1 MPSEDIRLK
10 LAQTHKLRDANP
22 LDQSD
27 EFKAFI
33 LACRHGDL
41 PKCQEYINQGVNING
56 RDSFD
61 YTPLILLKGCL
72 NLPGDM
78 IREGEENASLC
89 GHFEL
94 VHLLLDSGANAE
106 RNTFQGERCI
116 YNALNNKIRK
126 LLLQYDFSKTSD
138 PHVYWASHISSLLS
152 RTTPWTSDFALKA
165 GSQSFPLHKFLL
177 ASRTPFFQQ
186 KLQTKL
192 GLTSWTLEDPVP
204 VKAVSIVL
212 RHVYLDDSPTD
223 LLTPSA
229 GSVPFKEREDE
240 EVGGDKKVEKV
251 LKDVEELNKWL
262 GLEQGW
268 DGEAAKDRRL
278 ARQRFLDEE
287 ERALKQLRAFF
298 TSKILA
304 NKVVVDADQASN
316 MKWMSDENPAFADVL
331 LRADE
336 PDDTYNNDDAGTVEF
351 APAHAIPTPPSSH
364 AASIHASLSS
374 DSHSL
379 KSTRRCVLYPVHK
392 AMLIRSEYFSKMFSG
407 DFLESQHAEHLRI
420 ITIDVSPPVLELV
433 LTYLYIEN
441 PIIPLQH
448 ALDVLYAADMLFL
461 DALKTKAAQAIS
473 ALGNPTTTTTGA
485 PQQHTP
491 KPQQVISLHN
501 DPLETE
507 PINIYDVVHAAWD
520 LRVRRLEEFAARYLA
535 YHLEDYIDDPDFHDL
550 IRESASRIKKRE
562 ETDSIELLDDIRHYL
577 SDRFRLRFADTRL
590 DQLMEVGDEEGGQGA
605 ENVDGHTG
613 EEEGEDA
620 AGTGERD
627 GEAAVGG
634 HDGEGGNAERE
645 HKLQREEP
653 DAVTEDT
660 FASDAIHHQ
669 LLLDKIED
677 MLERLK
683 LSG

>member
-10 LAQTHKLRDANP
+10 LAETHKLRDANP

-41 PKCQEYINQGVNING
+41 PKCQEYINRGVNING

-61 YTPLILLKGCL
+61 YTPLIL
-72 NLPGDM
+72 
-78 IREGEENASLC
+78 ASLC

-94 VHLLLDSGANAE
+94 VRLLLDSGANAE

-116 YNALNNKIRK
+116 YNALNNKIRR

-138 PHVYWASHISSLLS
+138 PHVYWSSHISSLLAL
-152 RTTPWTSDFALKA
+152 TTPWTSDFTLKA
-165 GSQSFPLHKFLL
+165 GSQSVPLHKFLL

-186 KLQTKL
+186 KLQAKPSMA
-192 GLTSWTLEDPVP
+192 SWMLEDSGAE
-204 VKAVSIVL
+204 AVSIVL

-223 LLTPSA
+223 LVAPPV
-229 GSVPFKEREDE
+229 GSVSFKEHEGE
-240 EVGGDKKVEKV
+240 EKGGGEKVEKV
-251 LKDVEELNKWL
+251 MKGVEELSKRL

-287 ERALKQLRAFF
+287 ERALKQLREFF

-304 NKVVVDADQASN
+304 NKVVVNADQASN
-316 MKWMSDENPAFADVL
+316 VKWMSDDNPAFADVL

-336 PDDTYNNDDAGTVEF
+336 SDDTYNDDDFGTVES
-351 APAHAIPTPPSSH
+351 APAHGVPTPPNGQTT
-364 AASIHASLSS
+364 SIHASTSS
-374 DSHSL
+374 DSHSS
-379 KSTRRCVLYPVHK
+379 KPPRRCVLYPVHK

-473 ALGNPTTTTTGA
+473 ALGNPITTTTTTTTTTGA
-485 PQQHTP
+485 PPQHTP
-491 KPQQVISLHN
+491 KSHQVISPN
-501 DPLETE
+501 DNALETE

-577 SDRFRLRFADTRL
+577 SDRFRLRFPDTRL
-590 DQLMEVGDEEGGQGA
+590 DQLMEVGDEEGGQGGEGA
-605 ENVDGHTG
+605 TSTGKKDEEASAGGEHG
-613 EEEGEDA
+613 EEGA
-620 AGTGERD
+620 
-627 GEAAVGG
+627 
-634 HDGEGGNAERE
+634 AERGCG
-645 HKLQREEP
+645 LYSEEP
-653 DAVTEDT
+653 NTVTEDA

-683 LSG
+683 LSA

>member
-41 PKCQEYINQGVNING
+41 PKCQEYINRGVNING

-61 YTPLILLKGCL
+61 YTPLIL
-72 NLPGDM
+72 
-78 IREGEENASLC
+78 ASLC

-94 VHLLLDSGANAE
+94 VRLLLDSGANAE

-116 YNALNNKIRK
+116 YNALNNKIRR

-138 PHVYWASHISSLLS
+138 PHVYWSSHISSLLS
-152 RTTPWTSDFALKA
+152 RTTPWTSDFTLKA

-186 KLQTKL
+186 KLQENS
-192 GLTSWTLEDPVP
+192 GLASWTLEDSVP
-204 VKAVSIVL
+204 LEAVSFVL

-223 LLTPSA
+223 LVTPSA
-229 GSVPFKEREDE
+229 GSISFGEHDGKEE
-240 EVGGDKKVEKV
+240 GGGEKVEKV
-251 LKDVEELNKWL
+251 LKGMEELSKKL

-287 ERALKQLRAFF
+287 ERALKQLREFF

-316 MKWMSDENPAFADVL
+316 VKWMSDDNPVFADVL

-336 PDDTYNNDDAGTVEF
+336 PDDTYNNDGIDTVES
-351 APAHAIPTPPSSH
+351 ATSHDVPTPPNGQTT
-364 AASIHASLSS
+364 SINANTSS
-374 DSHSL
+374 DTQSS
-379 KSTRRCVLYPVHK
+379 KPARRCALYPVHK

-407 DFLESQHAEHLRI
+407 DFLESQHAEHLHI

-473 ALGNPTTTTTGA
+473 ALGNPTTITTTTTTTTTDTS
-485 PQQHTP
+485 PQHTP
-491 KPQQVISLHN
+491 KSQQVVSPN
-501 DPLETE
+501 DNPVEIE

-577 SDRFRLRFADTRL
+577 SDRFRLRFPDTRL
-590 DQLMEVGDEEGGQGA
+590 DQLMEVGDEEGGQG
-605 ENVDGHTG
+605 
-613 EEEGEDA
+613 GEDA
-620 AGTGERD
+620 TGTGRKDE
-627 GEAAVGG
+627 EASVGG
-634 HDGEGGNAERE
+634 HGEGVAAERGRG
-645 HKLQREEP
+645 LQSEEP
-653 DAVTEDT
+653 DTVTEDA

-683 LSG
+683 LSA

>member
-10 LAQTHKLRDANP
+10 LAETHKLRDANP

-41 PKCQEYINQGVNING
+41 PKCQEYINRGVNING

-61 YTPLILLKGCL
+61 YTPLIL
-72 NLPGDM
+72 
-78 IREGEENASLC
+78 ASLC

-94 VHLLLDSGANAE
+94 VRLLLDSGANAE

-138 PHVYWASHISSLLS
+138 PHVYWSSHISSLLA
-152 RTTPWTSDFALKA
+152 RTTPWTSDFTLKA

-186 KLQTKL
+186 KFQSTP
-192 GLTSWTLEDPVP
+192 GLASWTLEDSAPVE
-204 VKAVSIVL
+204 AFSIVL
-212 RHVYLDDSPTD
+212 RHIYLDDSPTD
-223 LLTPSA
+223 LVTPTA
-229 GSVPFKEREDE
+229 GSVSFKEHEGE
-240 EVGGDKKVEKV
+240 EQGGGEKVEKA
-251 LKDVEELNKWL
+251 LKGVEELSKQL

-287 ERALKQLRAFF
+287 ERALKQLREFF

-316 MKWMSDENPAFADVL
+316 VKWMSNDNPAFADVL

-336 PDDTYNNDDAGTVEF
+336 PDDTYNNNNDVDTVES
-351 APAHAIPTPPSSH
+351 APANVVPTPPPNGQP
-364 AASIHASLSS
+364 ASIHASPSS
-374 DSHSL
+374 DTHSS
-379 KSTRRCVLYPVHK
+379 KPARRCVLYPVHK

-485 PQQHTP
+485 PLQHTP
-491 KPQQVISLHN
+491 KPHQVVSPN
-501 DPLETE
+501 DDPLETE

-577 SDRFRLRFADTRL
+577 SDRFRLRFPDTRL
-590 DQLMEVGDEEGGQGA
+590 DQLMEGGDEEGGQ
-605 ENVDGHTG
+605 
-613 EEEGEDA
+613 EGEDA
-620 AGTGERD
+620 TGTGKKDE
-627 GEAAVGG
+627 EASVGG
-634 HDGEGGNAERE
+634 HGEEGAAEPGCGL
-645 HKLQREEP
+645 HSEEP
-653 DAVTEDT
+653 DAVTEDA

-677 MLERLK
+677 MLEGLK
-683 LSG
+683 LSA

>member
-41 PKCQEYINQGVNING
+41 PKCQEYINRGVNING

-61 YTPLILLKGCL
+61 YTPLIL
-72 NLPGDM
+72 
-78 IREGEENASLC
+78 ASLC

-138 PHVYWASHISSLLS
+138 PHVYWSSHISSLLA
-152 RTTPWTSDFALKA
+152 RTTPWTSDFTLKT
-165 GSQSFPLHKFLL
+165 GSQSFPLHKFLF

-186 KLQTKL
+186 KLQENP
-192 GLTSWTLEDPVP
+192 GLASWTIEDSVP
-204 VKAVSIVL
+204 VEAVSIVL
-212 RHVYLDDSPTD
+212 RHIYLDDSPTD
-223 LLTPSA
+223 LVTPSA
-229 GSVPFKEREDE
+229 GSVPFKEHDGE
-240 EVGGDKKVEKV
+240 EEGGGERVGKVFRG
-251 LKDVEELNKWL
+251 VEQLSKQL

-287 ERALKQLRAFF
+287 ERALKQLREFF

-316 MKWMSDENPAFADVL
+316 VKWMSNDNPAFADVL

-336 PDDTYNNDDAGTVEF
+336 PDDTYNNDDVGTVES
-351 APAHAIPTPPSSH
+351 APGHVVPTPLNGETT
-364 AASIHASLSS
+364 SIHPSKSN
-374 DSHSL
+374 DSHPSE
-379 KSTRRCVLYPVHK
+379 SPRRCVLYPVHK
-392 AMLIRSEYFSKMFSG
+392 AMLIRSEYFCKMFSG
-407 DFLESQHAEHLRI
+407 DFLESQHAEHLRM

-473 ALGNPTTTTTGA
+473 ALGNPTTTTTTAAAGA
-485 PQQHTP
+485 PLQHTP
-491 KPQQVISLHN
+491 ETQQFISPDN
-501 DPLETE
+501 DPLEAE
-507 PINIYDVVHAAWD
+507 PIDIYDVVHAAWD

-577 SDRFRLRFADTRL
+577 SDRFRLRFPDTRL
-590 DQLMEVGDEEGGQGA
+590 DQLMEVGDEEDGQG
-605 ENVDGHTG
+605 
-613 EEEGEDA
+613 GEDA
-620 AGTGERD
+620 TGTGRKDE
-627 GEAAVGG
+627 EAPVGG
-634 HDGEGGNAERE
+634 HGEEGAAEGA
-645 HKLQREEP
+645 HGLQSEEP
-653 DAVTEDT
+653 DTVTEDA

-683 LSG
+683 LSA

>member
-41 PKCQEYINQGVNING
+41 PKCQEYINRGVNING

-61 YTPLILLKGCL
+61 YTPLIL
-72 NLPGDM
+72 
-78 IREGEENASLC
+78 ASLC

-94 VHLLLDSGANAE
+94 VRLLLDSGANAE

-116 YNALNNKIRK
+116 YNALNNKIRR

-138 PHVYWASHISSLLS
+138 PHVYWSSHISSLLA
-152 RTTPWTSDFALKA
+152 RTTPWTSDFTLKA
-165 GSQSFPLHKFLL
+165 GSQSFLLHKFLL
-177 ASRTPFFQQ
+177 ASRTPFFQK
-186 KLQTKL
+186 KLQANP
-192 GLTSWTLEDPVP
+192 GLEFWTLEDSVP
-204 VKAVSIVL
+204 MEAVSIVL

-223 LLTPSA
+223 LVTPSA
-229 GSVPFKEREDE
+229 GSVSFREHDGKEE
-240 EVGGDKKVEKV
+240 GGGEKVEKV
-251 LKDVEELNKWL
+251 LKGMEELSKQL

-287 ERALKQLRAFF
+287 ERALKQLREFF
-298 TSKILA
+298 TSKILT
-304 NKVVVDADQASN
+304 NKVVVDADQASSV
-316 MKWMSDENPAFADVL
+316 KWRSDDNPAFADVL

-336 PDDTYNNDDAGTVEF
+336 PDDTYNNDDIDTVES
-351 APAHAIPTPPSSH
+351 ATAHDVPTPPNRQTT
-364 AASIHASLSS
+364 SIHANTSNNTQSS
-374 DSHSL
+374 
-379 KSTRRCVLYPVHK
+379 KPARRCVLYPVHK

-473 ALGNPTTTTTGA
+473 ALGNPTTITTTATDA
-485 PQQHTP
+485 PPQHTP
-491 KPQQVISLHN
+491 QSQQVVSPNGNL
-501 DPLETE
+501 LETE
-507 PINIYDVVHAAWD
+507 PINIYDIVHAAWD

-577 SDRFRLRFADTRL
+577 SDRFRLRFPDTRL
-590 DQLMEVGDEEGGQGA
+590 DQLMEVGDEEGGQGG
-605 ENVDGHTG
+605 ENAT
-613 EEEGEDA
+613 
-620 AGTGERD
+620 GTGRKDE
-627 GEAAVGG
+627 EASVGG
-634 HDGEGGNAERE
+634 HGEEGPAERGCG
-645 HKLQREEP
+645 LQSEEEP
-653 DAVTEDT
+653 DTVTEDT

-683 LSG
+683 LSA

>member
-41 PKCQEYINQGVNING
+41 PKCQEYINRGVNING

-61 YTPLILLKGCL
+61 YTPLIL
-72 NLPGDM
+72 
-78 IREGEENASLC
+78 ASLC

-94 VHLLLDSGANAE
+94 VRLLLDSGANAE

-116 YNALNNKIRK
+116 YNALNNKIRR

-138 PHVYWASHISSLLS
+138 PHVYWSSHISSLLAL
-152 RTTPWTSDFALKA
+152 TMPWTSDFTLKA

-177 ASRTPFFQQ
+177 ASRTPFFQR
-186 KLQTKL
+186 KLQEKP
-192 GLTSWTLEDPVP
+192 GLASWTLQDSGVE
-204 VKAVSIVL
+204 AVSIVL

-223 LLTPSA
+223 LVSPPVDSD
-229 GSVPFKEREDE
+229 SFKEHEGE
-240 EVGGDKKVEKV
+240 EEGGGEKVEKV
-251 LKDVEELNKWL
+251 MKGVEELSKRL

-287 ERALKQLRAFF
+287 ERALKQLREFF

-316 MKWMSDENPAFADVL
+316 VKWRFDENPAFADVL

-336 PDDTYNNDDAGTVEF
+336 PDDTYNNNGVDTVES
-351 APAHAIPTPPSSH
+351 APAHVVPTPPNGQTT
-364 AASIHASLSS
+364 SIHASPSS
-374 DSHSL
+374 DRNSS
-379 KSTRRCVLYPVHK
+379 KPPRRCVLYPVHK

-407 DFLESQHAEHLRI
+407 DFLESKRAEHLRI

-441 PIIPLQH
+441 PIIPLQY

-473 ALGNPTTTTTGA
+473 ALGNPTTTTTTDA
-485 PQQHTP
+485 PPQHTL
-491 KPQQVISLHN
+491 KSHQVISPN
-501 DPLETE
+501 DNALETE

-577 SDRFRLRFADTRL
+577 SDRFRLRFPDTRL
-590 DQLMEVGDEEGGQGA
+590 DQLMEVGDEEGGQG
-605 ENVDGHTG
+605 
-613 EEEGEDA
+613 GEDA
-620 AGTGERD
+620 TGTGKKDE
-627 GEAAVGG
+627 EASAGG
-634 HDGEGGNAERE
+634 HGEEGAAERGCG
-645 HKLQREEP
+645 LQSESEEP
-653 DAVTEDT
+653 DTVTEDA

-683 LSG
+683 LSA